1 MSSTGL
7 AGGTL
12 VCAPKV
18 IRPEAPSKPGIAP
31 MEPATSD
38 GVSAWGEPTC
48 SSTLVKVSAASKASA
63 ACPSSRLLRV
73 VSQCYAAVMST

>member
-1 MSSTGL
+1 
-7 AGGTL
+7 
-12 VCAPKV
+12 
-18 IRPEAPSKPGIAP
+18 